1 MIVLCV
7 PCDERM
13 LFQSG
18 EGPEQGSLLAV
29 AFSCPSCGKRVGL
42 LTNPAE
48 SQLATSIGYKI
59 GGRETPARPMEM
71 VQGALSRSREVG
83 TSEGEP
89 VWTEAAER
97 RLAAAP
103 AFVQGMVRALY
114 NDYAVQKGYSEI
126 TPAVMTEAKEQLGMT
141 DL

>member
-29 AFSCPSCGKRVGL
+29 EFTCPRCGKRVGL

-48 SQLATSIGYKI
+48 TQLATSLGYEV
-59 GGRETPARPMEM
+59 GGQERPKEPMEM
-71 VQGALSRSREVG
+71 ARGALTHTREMDASG
-83 TSEGEP
+83 GEP

-103 AFVQGMVRALY
+103 AFVQGMIRVLH
-114 NDYAVQKGYSEI
+114 NDYAAQKG
-126 TPAVMTEAKEQLGMT
+126 
-141 DL
+141 